1 MIATLRP
8 EPPDECEA
16 YPRCGLDVSGHC
28 RCHPRSTLR
37 IPPPDPVLALDALS
51 IAADEAMARYLA
63 ARRAATPEAR
73 TDHDLR
79 EAARMRLRGG

>member
-1 MIATLRP
+1 VIATLRL

-16 YPRCGLDVSGHC
+16 YPRCGLDATGHC
-28 RCHPRSTLR
+28 RCHPRPTLR

-63 ARRAATPEAR
+63 ARRGADTEAR
-73 TDHDLR
+73 TAHDLR
-79 EAARMRLRGG
+79 EAARMRARKT